1 MSGFLKLKKRGGAAD
16 MISICLAKVILN
28 SWLIITITIII
39 KSTVPLY
46 EILTSEKTKRFL
58 CIVYKVCYL
67 YY

>member
-1 MSGFLKLKKRGGAAD
+1 